1 MSPAGREVEV
11 DADSRSRKD
20 NVLGMSLSSKFFDN
34 LKLSGDAK
42 GTKGGDRKGA
52 GTNAVPVTGSQC
64 AGAHTGKGD
73 DVAALKARLRS
84 MGVLGATVKNPD
96 QPSTSLPLDVAPSR
110 RGSSGERSGLHFES
124 ELETC
129 TTTNSSS
136 ESERERR
143 ALLRGVYLEQEE
155 ELRVKAAHCKE
166 VVR

>member
-11 DADSRSRKD
+11 DADSRNRRD

-42 GTKGGDRKGA
+42 GPKGGKKGA
-52 GTNAVPVTGSQC
+52 GSKSVPVSAQG
-64 AGAHTGKGD
+64 AGTHVGKGD

-84 MGVLGATVKNPD
+84 MGVLGATVRNPD
-96 QPSTSLPLDVAPSR
+96 QPSCSQPLEVAPSR
-110 RGSSGERSGLHFES
+110 RGSSGDRSGLHFES
-124 ELETC
+124 ELDTC
-129 TTTNSSS
+129 TNSSS
-136 ESERERR
+136 ESDRERR
-143 ALLRGVYLEQEE
+143 AQLRGVYLEQEE